1 MKQKENRPSE
11 LRGSGL
17 NLLCAVG
24 RLHYYRRS
32 LPTPF
37 ALPRAAEHDAA
48 LELSRLQVALG
59 RASEETDLDCGER
72 LIALAKEKIYE
83 GADAQSALLF
93 ASGELAAALSG
104 GGDPFLSRGAMHIRR
119 ALVHLMPFLA
129 EKNDASEKITAIFG
143 DGRPVVLC
151 APGIRAEELAFID
164 ESMLLGLVTDAS
176 SPISRVSLTA
186 LSFGVPVLIDCR
198 AGEIEKRRIHEGCP
212 VIIDAKKGL
221 LIPNPD
227 GTEVREYAMRL
238 GELSKPTK
246 KAQKANPGESGSAIA
261 EIYREAELDDA
272 FLAGINGFVLRR
284 DFIGGADIGISGLCS
299 LYRHA
304 AKAAGNGRAFIRLPS
319 VCGSGQG
326 EAEKKRLY
334 KELSAILRVSPHG
347 SFTVLVPQIFSS
359 DDAERAMGVL
369 NEAKNELRE
378 KNIPFDEHIETGAVI
393 EAPSAALMCDEI
405 AGVCGTLLFDSA
417 ALARKLADTCFESDL
432 DISSINRTDCAV
444 RRLLE
449 YACERLKDSRCAV
462 GMCGAYVRGR
472 NFDSADVFGGRRGFF
487 SALPLPA
494 LKRNTFSGRL

>member
-1 MKQKENRPSE
+1 E

-17 NLLCAVG
+17 NSLCAVG

-59 RASEETDLDCGER
+59 RASEETDLDCDER
-72 LIALAKEKIYE
+72 FIALAKEKIYE

-104 GGDPFLSRGAMHIRR
+104 GGDPFLSRGAMHIRN
-119 ALVHLMPFLA
+119 ALVNLMPFLS
-129 EKNDASEKITAIFG
+129 ERNDASEEITAIFG

-176 SPISRVSLTA
+176 SPISRVSLTS
-186 LSFGVPVLIDCR
+186 LSFGVPVLIGCR
-198 AGEIEKRRIHEGCP
+198 AGEIEKRRIYEGCP

-246 KAQKANPGESGSAIA
+246 KAQKANSGENGSAIA

-284 DFIGGADIGISGLCS
+284 DFIGGADIGISDLCS

-304 AKAAGNGRAFIRLPS
+304 AKAAGNGRAFIRLPGA
-319 VCGSGQG
+319 CGSGQG
-326 EAEKKRLY
+326 DAEKKRLY
-334 KELSAILRVSPHG
+334 KELSAILRASPHG
-347 SFTVLVPQIFSS
+347 SFTVLVPRILSS
-359 DDAERAMGVL
+359 DGAERAMGIL

-378 KNIPFDEHIETGAVI
+378 KNIPFDEHIEIGAVI
-393 EAPSAALMCDEI
+393 ETPSAALMCDEI
-405 AGVCGTLLFDSA
+405 AGVCDALLFDSA
-417 ALARKLADTCFESDL
+417 ALARKLTDAYCESDI

-449 YACERLKDSRCAV
+449 YACERLKDSRCTV
-462 GMCGAYVRGR
+462 GMCGASVRGR
-472 NFDSADVFGGRRGFF
+472 DFDPSSVFSGRMGFF
-487 SALPLPA
+487 SALPLPM
-494 LKRNTFSGRL
+494 LKRNAFSGKL